1 MLRISKLTLRGFKSF
16 GKPTVIDFPKGF
28 TAIVGPNG
36 SGKSNIIDSV
46 CFVLGRLSSKSLRAD
61 RMSELIFSGSK
72 GSNASTR
79 AEVIMRFDNTDKDLP
94 VDTPM
99 VDISREILKDGNSNY
114 YLNEK
119 KTTRQQIVDVLSKAQ
134 INPNGHNIVLQGD
147 VSEIIEMNP
156 VERRG
161 ILDEISGIAEYESKK
176 ERALGELQKV
186 ESKIEEA
193 MGVYRERERYLASIE
208 KERND
213 ALRYK
218 EVTNELKQ
226 RRAEIFKVKIQKTD
240 TELAK
245 IKSDMAEEEAKKTKI
260 AGEMGERQA
269 EEKKLEE
276 EIKGIDDELQKKGE
290 KERAELN
297 LEIQKCGINIAKTDK
312 DLQANKEEA
321 KRADETAASAQKKE
335 KDMAEKEKALREKI
349 AALEAENKPTNEI
362 LAHKQ
367 KEFKIMQAQAIGADQ
382 EKTKLIDSAID
393 SHNKAT
399 AKLHQLEKTQ
409 NTLSEFIRLK
419 KSELEELQKKE
430 KGAEANYTSIDAEH
444 RQLEGKIKEIAG
456 RIAKAEEEAAKLERD
471 RTNAAVDLRKME
483 QEIALKMRER
493 ARAESEKSA
502 QKDYAGFGEA
512 VKEIMDQAK
521 KGAIKGVHGTVAELG
536 QVKEAYAL
544 ALKTAAGGRLQNI
557 VVDNEDIAIACIRH
571 LKAEK
576 RGRATF
582 LPLNRLKTHGI
593 EAPPKESL
601 GLAIDLI
608 KFDPRYQAA
617 FEHVFTDTIVV
628 EDLEIAKRIGIGKR
642 RTVTLDG
649 DLVESSGAMTGGHHS
664 KKSEGGFP
672 VRELEE
678 LEERLSAE
686 ITGMDAKKQKLDEEH
701 GKIKER
707 IFAIQT
713 LISSEKGEKEK
724 TRMTLEGLQIKSA
737 SIRDISEKI
746 KRLEA
751 EIREAEEKSGKLAI
765 ETGLAGK
772 EEAEAKNAADEIRQK
787 TGETKDTHLA
797 AHLEKEDK
805 EIKELEKR
813 QNLAQTNIRLAGS
826 ELEQVVLKGLEEA
839 KSTIKRMEEAHKR
852 LEGQEEALKKM
863 LEELK
868 QKQAQLQEEEK
879 KYSAMAKELLKRKG
893 AAQKEI
899 EGLRERITKHLA
911 KISDVD
917 RVLTGYGIECA
928 KIEQR
933 MSDIQV
939 EGKEYQEITV
949 EITHSEKELEKMIER
964 LEKERDKIG
973 PVNMLALDSFE
984 KIKEDFESLKTK
996 LGKLEEEKNAVLGFI
1011 AEVEKTKKD
1020 TFMKTFLEI
1029 SAQFVKTFV
1038 RLSPGGEAHLVLED
1052 PENIFTGGLLIKAR
1066 PKGKELTNI
1075 EQMSGGEKAI
1085 TALAF
1090 IFAIQQSH
1098 PAPFYVLDEVDAPL
1112 DTINSSM
1119 LGQMVR
1125 ELSNS
1130 GTQFIVI
1137 SHHDK
1142 MFIHADQLYGVTM
1155 TDTGSQIVGVEMKG
1169 TN

>member
-79 AEVIMRFDNTDKDLP
+79 AEVIMRFDNTEKDLP
-94 VDTPM
+94 VDTPT
-99 VDISREILKDGNSNY
+99 VDVSREILKDGNSNY

-119 KTTRQQIVDVLSKAQ
+119 KTTRQQIVDILSKAQ

-147 VSEIIEMNP
+147 VSEIIEMNN

-193 MGVYRERERYLASIE
+193 MGVYREREGYLASIE
-208 KERND
+208 KERNA
-213 ALRYK
+213 ALRFK

-226 RRAEIFKVKIQKTD
+226 RRAELFKVKIQKTD

-245 IKSDMAEEEAKKTKI
+245 IKSDMAEEEAKKAKI

-276 EIKGIDDELQKKGE
+276 EIKGIDEELQKKGE

-297 LEIQKCGINIAKTDK
+297 KEIQACGISTAKTEK
-312 DLQANKEEA
+312 DIQANKEEA
-321 KRADETAASAQKKE
+321 KRTDDTSIAMQKKE
-335 KDMAEKEKALREKI
+335 KELSEREKELREKI
-349 AALEAENKPTNEI
+349 AALEAENKPTSGI
-362 LAHKQ
+362 LAQKQ
-367 KEFKIMQAQAIGADQ
+367 KEFKALQAQAIGADQ
-382 EKTKLIDSAID
+382 EKTRQIDAAIE

-399 AKLHQLEKTQ
+399 SRLHQLEKEQ
-409 NTLSEFIRLK
+409 QKVSEFTRLK
-419 KSELEELQKKE
+419 RSELEELQKKE
-430 KGAEANYTSIDAEH
+430 NGAEANYTSIDAEH
-444 RQLEGKIKEIAG
+444 KQLEDKVQETAG
-456 RIAKAEEEAAKLERD
+456 RIARALEEAASLERE
-471 RTNAAVDLRKME
+471 RTNAAVEARKRE
-483 QEIALKMRER
+483 QQIALKMRER
-493 ARAESEKSA
+493 ARIESERAA

-512 VKEIMDQAK
+512 VKEIMDQAR
-521 KGAIKGVHGTVAELG
+521 KGAIKGIHGTVAELG

-557 VVDNEDIAIACIRH
+557 VVDNEDTAIRCINH

-582 LPLNRLKTHGI
+582 LPLNRLRAHGI
-593 EAPPKESL
+593 EEPPKESL
-601 GLAIDLI
+601 GLAIALV
-608 KFDPRYQAA
+608 KFEPRYRAA

-628 EDLEIAKRIGIGKR
+628 EDLEAAKRIGIGKR
-642 RTVTLDG
+642 RTVTLEG

-678 LEERLSAE
+678 QEEGLNLEIARMEGE
-686 ITGMDAKKQKLDEEH
+686 KQKLEEEH
-701 GKIKER
+701 GRIKEK
-707 IFAIQT
+707 IFAMQSY
-713 LISSEKGEKEK
+713 ISSEKGESDK
-724 TRMTLEGLQIKSA
+724 TRKVLEGLQIKSA
-737 SIRDISEKI
+737 SIKGISEKI
-746 KRLEA
+746 KSLEGEIKEAA
-751 EIREAEEKSGKLAI
+751 EKEGKLA
-765 ETGLAGK
+765 EDAGLAKK
-772 EEAEAKNAADEIRQK
+772 EESEAKRAADEIRRKAGEIGSEQL
-787 TGETKDTHLA
+787 TGY
-797 AHLEKEDK
+797 LEKEDR
-805 EIKELEKR
+805 EIKELEKK
-813 QNLAQTNIRLAGS
+813 QNAAQTSMRLAGS
-826 ELEQVVLKGLEEA
+826 ELEQMVLKGLEEA
-839 KSTIKRMEEAHKR
+839 RGTMKRMEELKKR
-852 LEGQEEALKKM
+852 LEEKDIGLKKTI
-863 LEELK
+863 EELK

-879 KYSAMAKELLKRKG
+879 KYISMAKDMLKRKG
-893 AAQKEI
+893 AAQKDI
-899 EGLRERITKHLA
+899 EGLRERIAKHMA

-917 RVLTGYGIECA
+917 RVITGYGIECA

-933 MSDIQV
+933 MADIRL
-939 EGKEYQEITV
+939 EGKDYQEIAI

-984 KIKEDFESLKTK
+984 KIKEDFESLKLK
-996 LGKLEEEKNAVLGFI
+996 LGKLTEEKDAVLAFI
-1011 AEVEKTKKD
+1011 TEVEKNKKE

-1029 SAQFVKTFV
+1029 SEQFVKTFV

-1090 IFAIQQSH
+1090 IFAIQQTH

-1112 DTINSSM
+1112 DTVNSSM
-1119 LGQMVR
+1119 LGKMVR